1 MLKQVQLNGR
11 NRYIQFFNPTYMKV
25 LFTIVLVSFSFAGF
39 GQNNEGA
46 QSTLSADTIALLDKL
61 MSRYADVNP
70 GAQLAIS
77 RHGQIIYSSVRG
89 MADLEHN
96 VPLTKTS
103 KIEAGSVSKQFTAA
117 AILLLE
123 QQGKLSL
130 NDDVHK
136 YIPELPNYGHT
147 ITLRH
152 LMQHKSGLKDWGSIA
167 QLTGWPRG
175 TKSYTNDDALE
186 IILRQKSLNNKPG
199 DEYIYSN
206 TGYTLLVHIVQ
217 RVSGM
222 SHAEFSKKYLFE
234 PAGMKNT
241 EWRDEFRRVV
251 ANRASAYSKT
261 GGRYVTNMPLEDTY
275 GHGGLLT
282 TAEDLIAWNNHYLY
296 GKLGGNDLLQR
307 QTKTNAFNNGR
318 MHSYAAGLM
327 TDSVRGWASI
337 GHGGATAAYRANLE
351 YFPQLGLSIAWLSNT
366 SQADLA
372 DIASAARNI
381 FVKNLLPTN
390 STPNTPSPN
399 ISVKTFNQF
408 TGAYREVATG
418 SGLKISIKDTVLMSE
433 PNVRLIPLS
442 SNTVSVGRG
451 KIIFNN
457 TPKGLKLIT
466 PAGDTLTYVKTD
478 TARVDVKYLNEYA
491 GVYSSE
497 ETESKMNILVKDGK
511 LFQRQRSVDTPLNPV
526 YKDGFS
532 FPGGELFFEKNKLGK
547 ISKMFI
553 SVSRARKV
561 EFWKM

>member
-1 MLKQVQLNGR
+1 M
-11 NRYIQFFNPTYMKV
+11 
-25 LFTIVLVSFSFAGF
+25 
-39 GQNNEGA
+39 
-46 QSTLSADTIALLDKL
+46 LSADTIAMLDKL
-61 MSRYADVNP
+61 MSRYADANP

-77 RHGQIIYSSVRG
+77 RNGQIIYSSARG

-123 QQGKLSL
+123 HQGKLSL

-167 QLTGWPRG
+167 QITGWPRG

-186 IILRQKSLNNKPG
+186 IILRQKTLNNKPG

-206 TGYTLLVHIVQ
+206 TGYTLLAHIVQ

-222 SHAEFSKKYLFE
+222 SHAAFSNKYLFE

-241 EWRDEFRRVV
+241 EWRDDFRRVV
-251 ANRASAYSKT
+251 ANRANAYSET
-261 GGRYVTNMPLEDTY
+261 GGKYLTNMPLEDTY

-282 TAEDLIAWNNHYLY
+282 TAEDLLAWNNYYLT
-296 GKLGGNDLLQR
+296 GKLGGSDLLQR
-307 QTKTNAFNNGR
+307 QTATSAFNNGR
-318 MHSYAAGLM
+318 MHGYAAGIVM
-327 TDSVRGWASI
+327 DSVRGWASI
-337 GHGGATAAYRANLE
+337 AHSGATAAYRANLG
-351 YFPQLGLSIAWLSNT
+351 YFPQLGLSIACLSNT

-372 DIASAARNI
+372 GFYSMVRNLL
-381 FVKNLLPTN
+381 VKNLVPQNT
-390 STPNTPSPN
+390 TANTPAPK
-399 ISVKTFNQF
+399 ISIATFNQF
-408 TGAYREVATG
+408 TGVYRESATG
-418 SGLKISIKDTVLMSE
+418 SAIKVFIKDTVLMSE
-433 PNVRLIPLS
+433 PNGRLIPQS
-442 SNTVSVGRG
+442 SNTASVGG
-451 KIIFNN
+451 AKVIFNT
-457 TPKGLKLIT
+457 TPKGLRFIT
-466 PAGDTLTYVKTD
+466 SAGDTLVYAKTD
-478 TARVDVKYLNEYA
+478 TARADLKYLSDYA

-497 ETESKMNILVKDGK
+497 ETDSKMSILIKDGK
-511 LFQRQRSVDTPLNPV
+511 LFQRQRSIDTPLTPV

-532 FPGGELFFEKNKLGK
+532 FPGGDLFFERNKLGK

-553 SVSRARKV
+553 SISRARKV
-561 EFWKM
+561 EFRRM